1 MPRKTWSV
9 RTEVIVNLF
18 LIFIVCDSCVSL
30 KHHHCS
36 DNEVVM
42 VSERG
47 SALHNLVMGGGGT
60 GIYRYPKNLG
70 FAVPF
75 RTFGSF

>member
-47 SALHNLVMGGGGT
+47 SALHNLVMGGGHWH
-60 GIYRYPKNLG
+60 L
-70 FAVPF
+70 
-75 RTFGSF
+75 